1 MNESQQKQGH
11 SRLLLNIVM
20 IILETIYSFV
30 LKHDRVVRLQAKKFV
45 EQQMTI
51 KINSYIPYFDF
62 YIQFT
67 DRGILFDLQAPE
79 KPVDLAVS
87 STLIDLVQIFV
98 FANRRSMKKM
108 RLEGSDVIKDQF
120 RDLVIHLTAPKLL
133 SDWKQWLTHPADDNQ
148 TRASKKRIAPLLE
161 KIDQQ
166 RSKINTLQVEVK
178 QYQNRVRRLQQNQQR
193 LYTALGVLGFLFM
206 ALIMYNLWQIFM

>member
-79 KPVDLAVS
+79 KPVGLSVS

>member
-79 KPVDLAVS
+79 KPVDLSVS
-87 STLIDLVQIFV
+87 STLIDLIQIFV

-108 RLEGSDVIKDQF
+108 RLEGSDMVKDQF

-133 SDWKQWLTHPADDNQ
+133 SDWKQWLTHPDDDSQ
-148 TRASKKRIAPLLE
+148 THASKKRIAPLLE

-166 RSKINTLQVEVK
+166 RSKINSLQVEVK

-193 LYTALGVLGFLFM
+193 LYTALGVIGFLFV

>member
-79 KPVDLAVS
+79 KPVDLSVS
-87 STLIDLVQIFV
+87 STLIDLIQIFV

-108 RLEGSDVIKDQF
+108 RLEGSDMVKDQF

-133 SDWKQWLTHPADDNQ
+133 SDWKQWLTHPDDDSQ

-193 LYTALGVLGFLFM
+193 LYTALGVIGFLFI

>member
-67 DRGILFDLQAPE
+67 NRGILFDLQAPE
-79 KPVDLAVS
+79 KPVDLSVS
-87 STLIDLVQIFV
+87 STLIDLIQIFV

-108 RLEGSDVIKDQF
+108 RLEGSDMVKDQF

-133 SDWKQWLTHPADDNQ
+133 SDWKQWLTHPDDDSQ

-193 LYTALGVLGFLFM
+193 LYTALGVIGFLFV

>member
-45 EQQMTI
+45 EQQITI
-51 KINSYIPYFDF
+51 KMNSYIPYFDF
-62 YIQFT
+62 YVQFT
-67 DRGILFDLQAPE
+67 DRGILFDLQPPE
-79 KPVDLAVS
+79 KAIDLSVS
-87 STLIDLVQIFV
+87 STLIDFIQIFV

-108 RLEGSDVIKDQF
+108 RLDGDNLLKEQF
-120 RDLVIHLTAPKLL
+120 RDLVVHLTAPKLL
-133 SDWKQWLTHPADDNQ
+133 SDWKQWLTNLDDDSQ
-148 TRASKKRIAPLLE
+148 TKASKKRIAPLLE

-178 QYQNRVRRLQQNQQR
+178 QYQNRVKRLQLNQQR
-193 LYTALGVLGFLFM
+193 LYTALGVLGFLFI
-206 ALIMYNLWQIFM
+206 ALVVYNLWQIFS

>member
-79 KPVDLAVS
+79 KPVDLSVS
-87 STLIDLVQIFV
+87 STLIDLIQIFV

-108 RLEGSDVIKDQF
+108 RLEGSDMVKDQF

-133 SDWKQWLTHPADDNQ
+133 SDWKQWLTHPDDDNQ

-193 LYTALGVLGFLFM
+193 LYTALGVIGFLFV